1 MYLKIVLYLPLLYKC
16 FTEPVKPVID
26 VPKPGKKMPVG
37 DGSPVTMN
45 IGDNVTAASNTTIT
59 IRCPVSGVP
68 TPSVTWTKD
77 GIEITPG
84 DNIFF
89 TSENSLVIKQA
100 EADDNAK
107 YNCDVQGLTGS
118 DSASSTVQI
127 VGQYFYDI
135 R

>member
-1 MYLKIVLYLPLLYKC
+1 MHEC

-26 VPKPGKKMPVG
+26 VPKPGQDIPVG
-37 DGSPVTMN
+37 NGSPVTMN

-68 TPSVTWTKD
+68 TPSVVWTKD
-77 GIEITPG
+77 GDEISPG
-84 DNIFF
+84 DNIVL

-100 EADDNAK
+100 EADDSAK
-107 YNCDVQGLTGS
+107 YTCDVQGLTGS
-118 DSASSTVQI
+118 DSASSTIQI
-127 VGQYFYDI
+127 VGQYFYGV